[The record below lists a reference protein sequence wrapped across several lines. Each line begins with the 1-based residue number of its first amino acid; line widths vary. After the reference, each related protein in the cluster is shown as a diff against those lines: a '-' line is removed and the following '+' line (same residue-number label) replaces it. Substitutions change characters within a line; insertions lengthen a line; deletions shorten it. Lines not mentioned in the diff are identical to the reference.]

1 MAKEMERRGS
11 AGSRPTR
18 SGPRAAG
25 QEDPESLA
33 RATILERVS
42 EVRILEPSLS
52 RELIRRRQELGL
64 DKYDEMWDGVYV
76 MPPLANNPHQTLVS
90 LLLSVLQAVVML
102 PGRGLVLPGANV
114 SDRRHKWE
122 ESYRVPDVV
131 VVLPN
136 SRAIDCVTHW
146 FGGPDF
152 LIEIQSPDNDTE
164 DKIPFFSRI
173 KVRELLII
181 HRDSR
186 QLRLF
191 RHDGEDLIPVEPT
204 DFQGKKWLVSTVIPL
219 AFRRPTARG
228 NPRTEV
234 VRTDD
239 TPGHWT
245 L

>member
-1 MAKEMERRGS
+1 MTKEMEQ
-11 AGSRPTR
+11 RPTR
-18 SGPRAAG
+18 SGPRAGG

-33 RATILERVS
+33 RAAILERVS
-42 EVRILEPSLS
+42 QVRILEPSLA

-90 LLLSVLQAVVML
+90 LLLSVLHTVIML

-152 LIEIQSPDNDTE
+152 LIEIQSPDDDTE

-173 KVRELLII
+173 KVRELLLI

-204 DFQGKKWLVSTVIPL
+204 EFQGKKWLASTVVPV
-219 AFRRPTARG
+219 AFRRAAARG

-234 VRTDD
+234 IRTDD